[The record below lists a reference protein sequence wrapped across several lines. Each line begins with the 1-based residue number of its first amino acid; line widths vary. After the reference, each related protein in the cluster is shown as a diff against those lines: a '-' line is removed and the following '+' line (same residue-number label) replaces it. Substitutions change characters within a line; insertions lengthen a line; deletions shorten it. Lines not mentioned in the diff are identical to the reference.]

1 MRIAYTTHQ
10 FFPEYGAGTEVLTL
24 HAAREMRA
32 RGHEAVVFT
41 GYPVKGRFSREN
53 AEDAYE
59 YGGLPV
65 FRFRHSNTW
74 SLLPENPMEAE
85 YENLFFAGLFRREL
99 RRFRPDVVHFYHLQ
113 RVSASAVAV
122 CLELGIPMAYT
133 VTDFWPLCPT
143 NQLLLPDLS
152 LCEGPDGD
160 GANCIAHLAGI
171 HGGAAGRF
179 FRALPPGVL
188 GRLARI
194 SGTIPWPERS
204 VPAMAKALA
213 ARPGILR
220 ERMNRIDA
228 ILVATGFMGET
239 LARFGVERERI
250 RRVPFG
256 IPGGGRTSPRT
267 ADRGGRKTFR
277 AGFIG
282 TLYEHKGAHV
292 LLEALRRLPAD
303 LPVEVLLYGDAGW
316 FPSYGERLRSL
327 VGGDGRVRFCGT
339 FPGERTGEVLGG
351 MDVLVVPSLWHENS
365 PLVILEAQRAGVPV
379 IASRVGGTS
388 ELIREGEDGFLFE
401 RGNDGEL
408 ARILERLCRD
418 GDLAGRLSRNAPAPR
433 TMESYAGEIEGIY
446 RALATG
452 DPVHRQ
458 M

>member
-24 HAAREMRA
+24 RTAREMRA

-41 GYPVKGRFSREN
+41 GYPVKGQFSREN

-65 FRFRHSNTW
+65 FRFRHSNNW

-122 CLELGIPMAYT
+122 CLELGIPMVYT

-171 HGGAAGRF
+171 YGGAAGRF

-194 SGTIPWPERS
+194 SWTHFLSTSMGTRS
-204 VPAMAKALA
+204 GSGK
-213 ARPGILR
+213 
-220 ERMNRIDA
+220 
-228 ILVATGFMGET
+228 
-239 LARFGVERERI
+239 
-250 RRVPFG
+250 
-256 IPGGGRTSPRT
+256 
-267 ADRGGRKTFR
+267 
-277 AGFIG
+277 
-282 TLYEHKGAHV
+282 
-292 LLEALRRLPAD
+292 
-303 LPVEVLLYGDAGW
+303 
-316 FPSYGERLRSL
+316 
-327 VGGDGRVRFCGT
+327 
-339 FPGERTGEVLGG
+339 
-351 MDVLVVPSLWHENS
+351 
-365 PLVILEAQRAGVPV
+365 
-379 IASRVGGTS
+379 
-388 ELIREGEDGFLFE
+388 
-401 RGNDGEL
+401 
-408 ARILERLCRD
+408 
-418 GDLAGRLSRNAPAPR
+418 
-433 TMESYAGEIEGIY
+433 
-446 RALATG
+446 
-452 DPVHRQ
+452 
-458 M
+458 

>member
-1 MRIAYTTHQ
+1 
-10 FFPEYGAGTEVLTL
+10 
-24 HAAREMRA
+24 
-32 RGHEAVVFT
+32 
-41 GYPVKGRFSREN
+41 
-53 AEDAYE
+53 
-59 YGGLPV
+59 
-65 FRFRHSNTW
+65 
-74 SLLPENPMEAE
+74 
-85 YENLFFAGLFRREL
+85 
-99 RRFRPDVVHFYHLQ
+99 
-113 RVSASAVAV
+113 
-122 CLELGIPMAYT
+122 
-133 VTDFWPLCPT
+133 
-143 NQLLLPDLS
+143 
-152 LCEGPDGD
+152 
-160 GANCIAHLAGI
+160 
-171 HGGAAGRF
+171 
-179 FRALPPGVL
+179 
-188 GRLARI
+188 
-194 SGTIPWPERS
+194 
-204 VPAMAKALA
+204 MAKALA

-256 IPGGGRTSPRT
+256 IPGGGRTSPP
-267 ADRGGRKTFR
+267 AAERGGRKTFR

-292 LLEALRRLPAD
+292 LLEALRRLPED
-303 LPVEVLLYGDAGW
+303 LPVEVLLYGDAAW

-327 VGGDGRVRFCGT
+327 AGGDGRVRFCGT

-388 ELIREGEDGFLFE
+388 ELIREGENGFLFE
-401 RGNDGEL
+401 RGDDGEL
-408 ARILERLCRD
+408 ARVLERLCRD

-452 DPVHRQ
+452 VPVHR
-458 M
+458 

>member
-10 FFPEYGAGTEVLTL
+10 FFPDYGAGTEVLTL
-24 HAAREMRA
+24 HTAREMRA

-99 RRFRPDVVHFYHLQ
+99 RRFRPDVVHFCHLQ

-122 CLELGIPMAYT
+122 CFELGIPMVYT

-194 SGTIPWPERS
+194 SGMISWPERS

-213 ARPGILR
+213 ARPGVLR

-228 ILVATGFMGET
+228 ILIATGFMGET
-239 LARFGVERERI
+239 LARFGVERKRI

-256 IPGGGRTSPRT
+256 IPGCDGTSPPAT
-267 ADRGGRKTFR
+267 DRRRRETFR

-327 VGGDGRVRFCGT
+327 AGGDERVRFCGT

-388 ELIREGEDGFLFE
+388 ELIREGENGFLFE
-401 RGNDGEL
+401 RGDDGEL
-408 ARILERLCRD
+408 SRILERLCRD
-418 GDLAGRLSRNAPAPR
+418 GDLVGRLSRNAPAPR

-446 RALATG
+446 RALASG
-452 DPVHRQ
+452 GR
-458 M
+458 

>member
-24 HAAREMRA
+24 RTAREMRA

-41 GYPVKGRFSREN
+41 GYPVKGQFSREN

-74 SLLPENPMEAE
+74 SLLPKNPMEAE

-122 CLELGIPMAYT
+122 CLELGIPMVYT

-179 FRALPPGVL
+179 FRALPPRVL

-194 SGTIPWPERS
+194 SGMVPWPERS
-204 VPAMAKALA
+204 IPAMAKALA

-256 IPGGGRTSPRT
+256 IPGGDGTSPRA
-267 ADRGGRKTFR
+267 ADRGGRETFR

-292 LLEALRRLPAD
+292 VLEALRRLPAD

-316 FPSYGERLRSL
+316 FPSYGERLRCL
-327 VGGDGRVRFCGT
+327 AGGDGRVRFCGT

-388 ELIREGEDGFLFE
+388 ELIREGENGFLFE
-401 RGNDGEL
+401 RGDDGEL

-418 GDLAGRLSRNAPAPR
+418 GDLVGRLSRNAPAPR
-433 TMESYAGEIEGIY
+433 TMESYAGEIEGVY

-452 DPVHRQ
+452 DSVHR
-458 M
+458 

>member
-10 FFPEYGAGTEVLTL
+10 FFPDYGAGTEVLTL
-24 HAAREMRA
+24 HTAREMRA

-41 GYPVKGRFSREN
+41 GYPVKGRVSREN

-99 RRFRPDVVHFYHLQ
+99 RRFRPDVVHFCHLQ

-122 CLELGIPMAYT
+122 CFELGIPMVYT

-171 HGGAAGRF
+171 YGGAAAGRF

-194 SGTIPWPERS
+194 SGMIPWPDRS

-213 ARPGILR
+213 ARPGVLR

-239 LARFGVERERI
+239 LARFGVERKRI

-256 IPGGGRTSPRT
+256 IPGGDGTSPP
-267 ADRGGRKTFR
+267 AAERGRRETFR

-303 LPVEVLLYGDAGW
+303 LSVEVLLYGDAGW

-327 VGGDGRVRFCGT
+327 AGGDGRVRFCGT

-446 RALATG
+446 RALAAG
-452 DPVHRQ
+452 DPVHR
-458 M
+458 